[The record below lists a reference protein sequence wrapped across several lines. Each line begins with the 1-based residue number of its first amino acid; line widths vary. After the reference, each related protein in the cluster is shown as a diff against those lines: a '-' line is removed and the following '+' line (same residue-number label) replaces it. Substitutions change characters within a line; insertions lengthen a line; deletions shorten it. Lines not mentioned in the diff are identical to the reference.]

1 MMAYDQTLE
10 RVETYFDNTATET
23 WERLTADSPVSKVRE
38 TVRAGRDQMRSLII
52 DQLPTDLRSQR
63 VLDAGCGTGQM
74 TVELAKRGASVLACD
89 ISPSLVDIAKRR
101 TPPELLNQIT
111 FISGDMLNKDLG
123 FFDHVVAMD
132 SLIYYAAADIG
143 SALRTLERRVS
154 GKIIFTVAPRTKLL
168 LCMWYIGK
176 VFPRSDRSPE
186 MIPHNFHN
194 LARQMTTAGVSRRLQ
209 SIDMVVSGF
218 YISQALELCL

>member
-1 MMAYDQTLE
+1 MAYDQTLA
-10 RVETYFDNTATET
+10 RVETYFDNTATEA
-23 WERLTADSPVSKVRE
+23 WERLTADTPVSKVRK

-52 DQLPTDLRSQR
+52 DQLPMDLKGQR

-89 ISPSLVDIAKRR
+89 ISPSILDIAKRR

-132 SLIYYAAADIG
+132 SLIYYIAADIG
-143 SALRTLERRVS
+143 TALRALERRVS
-154 GKIIFTVAPRTKLL
+154 DKIIFTVAPRTKFL

-176 VFPRSDRSPE
+176 IFPRSDRSPE
-186 MIPHNFHN
+186 MIPHNFN
-194 LARQMTTAGVSRRLQ
+194 SLSRQITAAGVSRRLQ
-209 SIDMVVSGF
+209 FVDTVVSGF
-218 YISQALELCL
+218 YISQALELRL